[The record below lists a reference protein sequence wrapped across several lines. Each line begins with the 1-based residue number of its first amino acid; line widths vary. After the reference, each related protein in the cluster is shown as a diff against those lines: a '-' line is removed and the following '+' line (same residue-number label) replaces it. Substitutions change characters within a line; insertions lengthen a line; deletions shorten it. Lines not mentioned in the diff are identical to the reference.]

1 MKRNPEMTHKEA
13 VFKAL
18 EMLGGKAQLKQ
29 IYPVAIK
36 LIGNN
41 TTAKDIKAIIRREL
55 NSNPL
60 VFKSAL
66 EKDGTWELLSYQE
79 ELAKMTQK
87 ISELKAELLVKD
99 QYLKSLKTED
109 DFIKRLLRKLKTIWK
124 DDKKTIGEI
133 RKILDSLGRPDV
145 VEEIDAFMERR
156 TKRTKKQ
163 NELNSI
169 IVNGDLV
176 TNKHVG
182 NEICGVATGATGIN
196 MNK

>member
-1 MKRNPEMTHKEA
+1 MKQNPEITHKEA
-13 VFKAL
+13 VIKSL

-36 LIGNN
+36 LIGKN
-41 TTAKDIKAIIRREL
+41 TTAKDIKAIIRREI

-60 VFKSAL
+60 IFKSAG

-79 ELAKMTQK
+79 ELAKKNQE
-87 ISELKAELLVKD
+87 ISVLKDKLLIKE

-163 NELNSI
+163 NELNNI
-169 IVNGDLV
+169 IVNGDFV

-182 NEICGVATGATGIN
+182 NEVCGVATGATGIN